1 MLSLWK
7 QHRAFRRLMRI
18 RMRLGMFDPPSTV
31 APNNASYTPDIQ
43 CQSDAHVALAKTAAQ
58 ESIVL
63 LKNAN
68 GVLPL
73 SRGAFQCQCD
83 ASSYEDN
90 TDYFQPNNPS
100 SAAKD
105 ADDCCAQVRSYYS
118 HLLTPTH
125 TFQCNSLG
133 YYERVH
139 L

>member
-1 MLSLWK
+1 
-7 QHRAFRRLMRI
+7 MRI

-118 HLLTPTH
+118 HLLTPFNVIHWVITNVFIYRML
-125 TFQCNSLG
+125 T
-133 YYERVH
+133 YEYH
-139 L
+139 HALCISTS